1 MPTFYKP
8 GTRRGNR
15 TFTVRGTIDGERHE
29 LRCERARTRAAAQEE
44 WEALK
49 RKIREDHDVASATF
63 ADVMDAYI
71 EAKSPSKNDRAYLA
85 KLKGAWIKQRE
96 RTFGRLQVSE
106 IRSEEHTSEPSH

>member
-85 KLKGAWIKQRE
+85 KLKGAWTKQLGRATCRE
-96 RTFGRLQVSE
+96 RVCQYV
-106 IRSEEHTSEPSH
+106 